1 MLIKELLKKN
11 LIGKDIPSFIADN
24 THYLAI
30 MGSVAYGCSADY
42 SDMDVYGWCIPP
54 KEYIFPHLAGHIR
67 GFGKE
72 PQNFEA
78 WQKHHILDDQ
88 KKRSYDISMYG
99 IVKYFQ
105 LITGNNPNMIDS
117 LFVSPNCVLHCSE
130 AANMLR
136 ENRHLFLHKGA
147 WHKFKGYAFSQLNKC
162 KTREAEPILTD
173 ILDFEEKHNLDHGEI
188 FDKNITTLVAYGA
201 SASDVMEYRR
211 LYAEVKT
218 KKKRAL
224 NTKLFGFD
232 VKFAYHVV
240 RLVSEAEEI
249 LTDHTL
255 TLDKY
260 DRREMLKD
268 IRAGNWTFQQ
278 IRDYFVCKE
287 KELDKLYQASTLR
300 HSPDEAA
307 IKQLLLNILES
318 HYGNLEKAV
327 VVSDDVALS
336 NALKDISS
344 TVAKYQNLIGK

>member
-1 MLIKELLKKN
+1 MLIKELLQKN
-11 LIGKDIPSFIADN
+11 LIGKEIPPFIKDN
-24 THYLAI
+24 THYLAL
-30 MGSVAYGCSADY
+30 MGSVAYGCSTDY

-54 KEYIFPHLAGHIR
+54 KEYIFPHLAGHIC

-72 PQNFEA
+72 PQNFET

-105 LITGNNPNMIDS
+105 LITENNPNMIDS

-136 ENRHLFLHKGA
+136 ENRQLFLHKGC

-162 KTREAEPILTD
+162 KTRDAEPILAD
-173 ILDFEEKHNLDHGEI
+173 MLAFEQKHNLDHGEI
-188 FDKNITTLVAYGA
+188 FDKNITTLVTYGA
-201 SASDVMEYRR
+201 KAQDIEEYRR
-211 LYAEVKT
+211 LYADIET

-224 NTKLFGFD
+224 NTKLFGYD
-232 VKFAYHVV
+232 VKFAYHII
-240 RLVSEAEEI
+240 RLLSEVEEI

-255 TLDKY
+255 TLDRY

-268 IRAGNWTFQQ
+268 IRAGNWSLQQ
-278 IRDYFVCKE
+278 IRDYFVNKE
-287 KELDKLYQASTLR
+287 KELDKLYQSSTLR
-300 HSPDEAA
+300 HSPDESA

-327 VVSDDVALS
+327 VVSDNAALN
-336 NALKDISS
+336 NALQDISM
-344 TVAKYQNLIGK
+344 TVAKYQNLINK

>member
-1 MLIKELLKKN
+1 MLIKELLQKN
-11 LIGKDIPSFIADN
+11 LIGKEIPPFIKDN
-24 THYLAI
+24 THYLAL
-30 MGSVAYGCSADY
+30 MGSVAYGCSTDY

-72 PQNFEA
+72 PQNFET

-105 LITGNNPNMIDS
+105 LITENNPNMIDS

-130 AANMLR
+130 AANILR

-147 WHKFKGYAFSQLNKC
+147 WHNFKGYAFSQLNKC
-162 KTREAEPILTD
+162 KTRDTEPMLTD
-173 ILDFEEKHNLDHGEI
+173 VLSFESRKNLKQSGGFDSNMKDLLDFGGTPNDVAEYNRLWTDLEKN
-188 FDKNITTLVAYGA
+188 
-201 SASDVMEYRR
+201 
-211 LYAEVKT
+211 
-218 KKKRAL
+218 KKRAII
-224 NTKLFGFD
+224 TKIYGFD

-240 RLVSEAEEI
+240 RLVSEIEEI

-278 IRDYFVCKE
+278 IRDYFINKE
-287 KELDKLYQASTLR
+287 KDLDNLYQSSTLR
-300 HSPDEAA
+300 HSPDESA
-307 IKQLLLNILES
+307 IKHLLLNILES

-327 VVSDDVALS
+327 VMSDNATLN
-336 NALKDISS
+336 NALKDISA
-344 TVAKYQNLIGK
+344 TVAKYRNLIDK

>member
-1 MLIKELLKKN
+1 VLIKELLQKN
-11 LIGKDIPSFIADN
+11 LIGKDVPSFIKDN
-24 THYLAI
+24 THYLAL
-30 MGSVAYGCSADY
+30 MGSVAYGCSTDY

-72 PQNFEA
+72 PQNFET

-105 LITGNNPNMIDS
+105 LITENNPNVIDS

-136 ENRHLFLHKGA
+136 ENRQLFLHKGC

-162 KTREAEPILTD
+162 KARDTEPILAD
-173 ILDFEEKHNLDHGEI
+173 MLAFEQKHNLDHGEL
-188 FDKNITTLVAYGA
+188 FDKNITMLVTYGA
-201 SASDVMEYRR
+201 KAQDIEEYRR
-211 LYAEVKT
+211 LYADIET

-224 NTKLFGFD
+224 NTKLFGYD
-232 VKFAYHVV
+232 VKFAYHIV
-240 RLVSEAEEI
+240 RLVGECEEI

-255 TLDKY
+255 TLDRY

-268 IRAGNWTFQQ
+268 IRAGNWSLQQ
-278 IRDYFVCKE
+278 IRDYFVNKE
-287 KELDKLYQASTLR
+287 KELDKLYQSSTLR
-300 HSPDEAA
+300 HSPDESA

-327 VVSDDVALS
+327 VVSDNAALN
-336 NALKDISS
+336 NALQDISM
-344 TVAKYQNLIGK
+344 TVAKYQNLINK